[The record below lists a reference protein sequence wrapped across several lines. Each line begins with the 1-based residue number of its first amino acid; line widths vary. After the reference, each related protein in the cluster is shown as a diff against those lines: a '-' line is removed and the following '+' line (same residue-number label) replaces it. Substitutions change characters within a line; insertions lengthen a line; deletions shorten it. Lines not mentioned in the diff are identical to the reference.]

1 MTKAPFLT
9 PSGEATF
16 PQAASCSCGACAFQ
30 VRTRP
35 IARFFCHCTI
45 CQAYTGR
52 PFSDVTVLRAKDVD
66 VQAGSPIVFK
76 KYRPPPNVNRGRCT
90 VCDKPAIE
98 FFGAGPL
105 KLALIPTSNY
115 PRIETLPDPALHVFY
130 DRRTAEVAD
139 DLPKV
144 SGYVVSQTR
153 LVALLARGLLGYT

>member
-1 MTKAPFLT
+1 MTQT
-9 PSGEATF
+9 PYSRPSDEPLF

-35 IARFFCHCTI
+35 VARFFCHCTI

-66 VQAGSPIVFK
+66 VRAGSPIAFK
-76 KYRPPPNVNRGRCT
+76 KYRLPPNVNRGRCT
-90 VCDKPAIE
+90 ACDKPAIE

-105 KLALIPTSNY
+105 KLVLIPSSNY
-115 PRIETLPDPALHVFY
+115 AHIAALPDPALHVFY
-130 DRRTAEVAD
+130 DRRTADVAD

-144 SGYVVSQTR
+144 SGYWVSQTR
-153 LVALLARGLLGYT
+153 LVALLARGFMS